1 MTAMAWVI
9 VGLIVLPCSFLVW
22 SLVAVDRRGFAAV
35 RSNLGRGLRL
45 TDGIA
50 VGIGSGLAAES
61 KPSIPLGVRLTP
73 KGYTGW
79 LDKLLARAGRPAR
92 LPLDRLLI
100 AKPALALVVGVLGI
114 VYIMKS
120 PTGPAVLFVV
130 ALAALAYFTPDILI
144 HGRGAKRQKAI
155 ELEVPNTLDQMLIS
169 VEAGLGFET
178 AMARAAQNGKGPLA
192 AELTR
197 TLQDMQVGRSR
208 RDAYMAMAARTDV
221 PDLRSFV
228 RAVVQA
234 DVYGIAI
241 ANVLRSQAKQMR
253 VKRRQRAEEKAMKL
267 PVKVLF
273 PLMFCILPV
282 LFIVIIGPAVINVM
296 KNFVGAF

>member
-1 MTAMAWVI
+1 MSTIAWVI
-9 VGLIVLPCSFLVW
+9 VGMIVLPCSFLVW

-35 RSNLGRGLRL
+35 RTNLGRGLRL
-45 TDGIA
+45 ADGIA
-50 VGIGSGLAAES
+50 VTGAPSPSES
-61 KPSIPLGVRLTP
+61 KTSIPLGMRLTP

-79 LDKLLARAGRPAR
+79 LDKLVARAGRPAR

-100 AKPALALVVGVLGI
+100 AKPSLALVVGVVGIFFVMKNPSGPGVLYVVLLG
-114 VYIMKS
+114 V
-120 PTGPAVLFVV
+120 
-130 ALAALAYFTPDILI
+130 LAYFIPDILI
-144 HGRGAKRQKAI
+144 HGRGAERQKAI
-155 ELEVPNTLDQMLIS
+155 ELELPNTLDQMLIS

-178 AMARAAQNGKGPLA
+178 AMARAGQNGKGPLA
-192 AELTR
+192 AELMR

-208 RDAYMAMAARTDV
+208 KDSYLSLAARTDV

-234 DVYGIAI
+234 DIYGIAI
-241 ANVLRSQAKQMR
+241 ANVLRAQAKQMR